1 MWGIFPLMVSCS
13 VESNSTQ
20 HLREYQTTGVVGAG
34 KDVLLAPKP
43 RSATDLSAFSRHLVS
58 HSRRKVT
65 EAPPGLSG
73 RVALRQSLYTGILA
87 FSGVPRRQIAPALR
101 ALVDPS
107 SMACGGAS
115 CSRAF
120 DLKPKDVEEYL
131 DDAHGIASRDKVL
144 AQPENDGR
152 RKTILASLQRQS
164 DLDHLSSNGLASI
177 LGDLRRLTDGEAKY
191 LAYGF
196 ASTGCD
202 YRAFY
207 MAMALATQAIAP
219 KAFYNLAM
227 TGFKLMPVPSITW
240 EYHVATAFTAGDK
253 EYVIDPTFR
262 VLGLADDTILAK
274 DQWLRLSG
282 PKKQGFWDPSHGN
295 EPHRHFYF
303 PGSFSLLE
311 NVRVREQG
319 STASL
324 EGDQLAAFRAN
335 QERIRIGSFDDL
347 PKFTLKDINEAC
359 RNMTFLLHKENRA
372 SVELQ
377 KSLIA
382 HTEDLIL
389 KLDGLGKLDRNAIFE
404 CRVRH

>member
-1 MWGIFPLMVSCS
+1 M
-13 VESNSTQ
+13 ESKSTQ
-20 HLREYQTTGVVGAG
+20 PPSEYQMTGIVSAG

-43 RSATDLSAFSRHLVS
+43 RSPADMTAFSRHLLS
-58 HSRRKVT
+58 HGQRKVAA
-65 EAPPGLSG
+65 APLGLPP
-73 RVALRQSLYTGILA
+73 RVALRQSLYSGILT
-87 FSGVPRRQIAPALR
+87 FNGVPRHQIAPALR

-107 SMACGGAS
+107 STACGGTS
-115 CSRAF
+115 CSRVF
-120 DLKPKDVEEYL
+120 DLKPKEVEEYL
-131 DDAHGIASRDKVL
+131 DDSHDVARRDKVL

-152 RKTILASLQRQS
+152 RKTILASLQRQR
-164 DLDHLSSNGLASI
+164 DLNQLSSAGLAPI
-177 LGDLRRLTDGEAKY
+177 LGDLRRLADGEAKY

-207 MAMALATQAIAP
+207 MAMALATEAIAP

-227 TGFKLMPVPSITW
+227 TGFKLMPIPSITW
-240 EYHVATAFTAGDK
+240 EYHVATTFTAGDK
-253 EYVIDPTFR
+253 EYVIDPTFKA
-262 VLGLADDTILAK
+262 LGLADDSLLTK
-274 DQWLRLSG
+274 EHWLRLSG
-282 PKKQGFWDPSHGN
+282 PKKQGFWDSSHGN
-295 EPHRHFYF
+295 EPHRRFYF

-311 NVRVREQG
+311 NLRVREQG

-324 EGDQLAAFRAN
+324 EGDQLAAFRES
-335 QERIRIGSFDDL
+335 QERVRIGSFDDL
-347 PKFTLKDINEAC
+347 PKFTMKDINEAC
-359 RNMTFLLHKENRA
+359 RSMTFLLHKENTA

-389 KLDGLGKLDRNAIFE
+389 KLDGLSKLDRNAKFE